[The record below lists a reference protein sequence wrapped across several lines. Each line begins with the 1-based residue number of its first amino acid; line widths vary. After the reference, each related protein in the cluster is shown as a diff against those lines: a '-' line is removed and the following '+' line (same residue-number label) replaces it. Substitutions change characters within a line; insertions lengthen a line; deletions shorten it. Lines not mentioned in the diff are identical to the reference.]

1 LSPTKQPRLHDM
13 KRASY
18 KWSNNS
24 CWLDTSLELLFIAIS
39 RDFETSFSPRLSEL
53 TDADSLSLLSHAFE
67 ARTVIQGSDPSAPED
82 IVNVLFAQRESLRHD
97 LVNKKIISAM
107 DSFEAI
113 FVCTN
118 EISRVLTM
126 SLTELL
132 FHRHGWDPCST
143 IHVTV
148 PSNSCMA
155 TSTFI

>member
-1 LSPTKQPRLHDM
+1 MRQFWQKWKAELGTTHPSRAPEKIAAK
-13 KRASY
+13 KRTRNDGRPPDTARQLLRKHSIDVDDV
-18 KWSNNS
+18 
-24 CWLDTSLELLFIAIS
+24 LDTSL
-39 RDFETSFSPRLSEL
+39 SP
-53 TDADSLSLLSHAFE
+53 TFE